1 MKKVV
6 VVGFGFMGMTHSL
19 NIFKNQD
26 LELTAIIDKDIESIE
41 QKLKQP
47 EGNFSTGEIDPEKIR
62 KVNKYH
68 SLSDCINNENFDA
81 VHVCVHT
88 NLHYQIT
95 KEALQAGKH
104 VLLEKPF
111 SLDIK
116 ECRELIGLAYEKD
129 LILMVAHVLRFV
141 SPYLKLSS
149 WIKTEEYGKLKFLSL
164 TRFSGLPMW
173 GQWVQKQ
180 SSFGSSGGALFDL
193 LIHDIDYLNFVFG
206 KPDKIKS
213 KYLPGKLSEHD
224 YISAWW
230 EYQDFMVKVEGGNT
244 FHSNFPFQAGFMAE
258 FDKASVLYSTNDPDY
273 IQVSNHSEIK
283 RIKLDQEDGFYN
295 EINYFKE
302 CLMTNS
308 KPDYCSPESAL
319 ESIELC
325 YQHLK

>member
-6 VVGFGFMGMTHSL
+6 VVGFGFMGMTHTL

-26 LELTAIIDKDIESIE
+26 LELVAIIDNDIESIE
-41 QKLKQP
+41 LKLKQP
-47 EGNFSTGEIDPEKIR
+47 DGNFSTGEIDPDQIK

-68 SLSDCINNENFDA
+68 SLSECINNEDFDA

-95 KEALQAGKH
+95 MEALQANKH

-111 SLDIK
+111 SLDIN
-116 ECRELIGLAYEKD
+116 ECRELIRLAEEKN

-141 SPYLKLSS
+141 PPYLKLKS
-149 WIKTEEYGKLKFLSL
+149 WIKTEEFGKLKFLSM

-206 KPDKIKS
+206 KLKKINS
-213 KYLPGKLSEHD
+213 MYFPGKLSKHD
-224 YISAWW
+224 YVSAWW
-230 EYQDFMVKVEGGNT
+230 EYPEFMVKVEGGNT

-258 FDKASVLYSTNDPDY
+258 FDKTSVLYSTNDPDY
-273 IQVSNHSEIK
+273 IQVPNHTENK
-283 RIKLDQEDGFYN
+283 RIKLDNEDGFYN
-295 EINYFKE
+295 EIDYFKK

-308 KPDYCSPESAL
+308 KPDYCSPESAQ

-325 YQHLK
+325 YQHLE